1 VVLDANPLDDIAN
14 ALTTW
19 RVIVGGRVFAEP
31 QLITA
36 GEEGGALGEMH
47 SG

>member
-31 QLITA
+31 QLISA
-36 GEEGGALGEMH
+36 GEEGGAFGEMH
-47 SG
+47 CG